1 MQAMPESSKRNI
13 SHLVWWVLAVLIL
26 DQVSKLAVI
35 HRIRPDES
43 ITVLNGFF
51 NLVHIRNRGMAFG
64 IMNRPDM
71 AFSFYLLVGAGLTA
85 VLFLLIWFFRLKTKD
100 RLITW
105 GISLIL
111 GGALGNMVDRFRFRE
126 VVDFLDFHI
135 GAYHWPAF
143 NIADSAIT
151 MGTVLIGISLVFN
164 GPSHDKK
171 KLIPL

>member
-1 MQAMPESSKRNI
+1 
-13 SHLVWWVLAVLIL
+13 
-26 DQVSKLAVI
+26 
-35 HRIRPDES
+35 
-43 ITVLNGFF
+43 
-51 NLVHIRNRGMAFG
+51 
-64 IMNRPDM
+64 
-71 AFSFYLLVGAGLTA
+71 VGAGLTA